1 MKNSRPTFDPR
12 TPGGKGQD
20 RAAQTREAKAREAR
34 LAEALRENLKKRK
47 SQARAQAQAQTKGK
61 KDAE

>member
-34 LAEALRENLKKRK
+34 LAETLRENLKKRK
-47 SQARAQAQAQTKGK
+47 QQSRARKEGEK
-61 KDAE
+61 

>member
-1 MKNSRPTFDPR
+1 MKKTGPTFDSR

-20 RAAQTREAKAREAR
+20 RAAQTREAKTKTAR

-47 SQARAQAQAQTKGK
+47 GQARARKEDEK
-61 KDAE
+61 

>member
-47 SQARAQAQAQTKGK
+47 QQSRSRKEA
-61 KDAE
+61 DNE

>member
-34 LAEALRENLKKRK
+34 LAETLRENLKKRK
-47 SQARAQAQAQTKGK
+47 QQSRARKEGAQ
-61 KDAE
+61 